1 MDIDKQELST
11 DCVDSEYNKKILSE
25 HGEFMSNNVQLY
37 KDTAVL
43 VMISVLLVLCSVLL
57 LTGCTTIKGQQEVS
71 RHSQGQID
79 LFLKGTDDASVDIS
93 FDLAAVDIMAE
104 DGTYRELMSA
114 PLNIN
119 SLAMRG
125 RQILL
130 AEKTLPEGRYKKL
143 RFVVSRALIRRKGVI
158 ARLALPPE
166 GIEIP
171 VSITIYKDQNTSL
184 FLTWDA
190 DASVVDKYLFKP
202 DFSVKGQVPELSSLL
217 VYVTNEDSDNVSV
230 INRQLGEVV
239 ATVRVGRKPR
249 GIAAGLRRERLR
261 VYVANSGSNSIS
273 VIDPTTN
280 KVEQEIPIRFG
291 SEPEGIAV
299 ARGPSGEEL
308 IFVADYG
315 SDTVS
320 VVDATTYQ
328 EIDKVDVGNGP
339 IAVAVDPPAETVT
352 ASRFL
357 SLEDVNILRNYRERY
372 FNVYV
377 VNKDSRDVSVL
388 RMDLQRNR
396 FEEVVRLS
404 VEWNPVALA
413 VDYQR
418 GKVYVANY
426 GSDRLSVI
434 DIIEVIKGNEAGA
447 VSDISSV
454 GTSVTGVVVDPT
466 FDRIY
471 LLREVPGEI
480 MIIRPFLENY
490 YTADTVMPLVTGT
503 IPVGTSPRSMIM
515 DPEARNL
522 YVVNRESD
530 NVSVVDKTARKVER
544 VIPVGK
550 NPYGIA
556 MFPYYE

>member
-1 MDIDKQELST
+1 MPNNIQLHKETFVLSG
-11 DCVDSEYNKKILSE
+11 SI
-25 HGEFMSNNVQLY
+25 M
-37 KDTAVL
+37 
-43 VMISVLLVLCSVLL
+43 LLLLCSMLL
-57 LTGCTTIKGQQEVS
+57 LAGCTAIKGQQGVS
-71 RHSQGQID
+71 VHSQGQID
-79 LFLKGTDDASVDIS
+79 LFLKGAEDTSVDIS
-93 FDLAAVDIMAE
+93 FDLTSVDIMAE
-104 DGTYRELMSA
+104 DGSYREIMGT

-119 SLAMRG
+119 SLDMKG

-130 AEKTLPEGRYKKL
+130 AEKSLPEGRYKKL
-143 RFVVSRALIRRKGVI
+143 RLVVSRALIRRKGSV
-158 ARLALPPE
+158 ARLALPAG
-166 GIEIP
+166 GIEIA
-171 VSITIYKDQNTSL
+171 VNIAVYKDQNTSL
-184 FLTWDA
+184 FLTWNA
-190 DASVVDKYLFKP
+190 DASVVDGYIFNP
-202 DFSVKGQVPELSSLL
+202 VFSVKGQVPELSSLL
-217 VYVTNEDSDNVSV
+217 VYVTNEDSNNVSV

-239 ATVRVGRKPR
+239 ATVRVGRNPR
-249 GIAAGLRRERLR
+249 GIAAGLRRDRLR

-291 SEPEGIAV
+291 SAPEGIAV
-299 ARGPSGEEL
+299 AMGASGGEL
-308 IFVADYG
+308 LFVADYG

-328 EIDKVDVGNGP
+328 EIDKIDVGNGP
-339 IAVAVDPPAETVT
+339 IAVAVDPPSETVM

-357 SLEDVNILRNYRERY
+357 SLANANILRNYRERY

-377 VNKDSRDVSVL
+377 VNRDSRDVSVL
-388 RMDLQRNR
+388 RMDIQGGR
-396 FEEVVRLS
+396 FEEVARLS

-413 VDYQR
+413 IDYQR

-434 DIIEVIKGNEAGA
+434 DIIEVIKGNDAGA
-447 VSDISSV
+447 VSYISDV
-454 GTSVTGVVVDPT
+454 GTSVTGVVVDPS
-466 FDRIY
+466 FDRLY

-480 MIIRPFLENY
+480 MIIRPFLEDY
-490 YTADTVMPLVTGT
+490 HTADTVMPLVIGT
-503 IPVGTSPRSMIM
+503 IPVGTSPRSIIM

-522 YVVNRESD
+522 YVVNRGSD
-530 NVSVVDKTARKVER
+530 NVSVVDKTAREVER

>member
-1 MDIDKQELST
+1 MQNRGK
-11 DCVDSEYNKKILSE
+11 
-25 HGEFMSNNVQLY
+25 LY

-43 VMISVLLVLCSVLL
+43 AMSSIFLVLCSVLL
-57 LTGCTTIKGQQEVS
+57 LTGCTAIKGQPDVS
-71 RHSQGQID
+71 VRSQGQID
-79 LFLKGTDDASVDIS
+79 LFLKGADDASVDIS
-93 FDLAAVDIMAE
+93 FDLAAVDLMAE
-104 DGTYRELMSA
+104 DGTYREIMGT

-130 AEKTLPEGRYKKL
+130 AEKTLPAGRYKKL
-143 RFVVSRALIRRKGVI
+143 RLVVRRASIRKKDRM
-158 ARLALPPE
+158 ARLALPSG
-166 GIEIP
+166 GIEIA
-171 VSITIYKDQNTSL
+171 VNITVYKDQNTSL
-184 FLTWDA
+184 FLTWNA
-190 DASVVDKYLFKP
+190 DASVVDEYMFNP
-202 DFSVKGQVPELSSLL
+202 VFAVKGQVPELSSLL
-217 VYVTNEDSDNVSV
+217 VYVTNEDSNNVSV

-239 ATVRVGRKPR
+239 ATVRVGRSPR
-249 GIAAGLRRERLR
+249 GIAAGLRRDRLR

-299 ARGPSGEEL
+299 TLDGSGGEL
-308 IFVADYG
+308 LFVTDYG

-328 EIDKVDVGNGP
+328 EVNKIDVGNGP
-339 IAVAVDPPAETVT
+339 IAVAVDPPAETVM

-357 SLEDVNILRNYRERY
+357 SLENANILRNYRERY

-388 RMDLQRNR
+388 RMDIQGGRL
-396 FEEVVRLS
+396 EEVARLS
-404 VEWNPVALA
+404 VEWSPVALA
-413 VDYQR
+413 IDYQR

-434 DIIEVIKGNEAGA
+434 DIIEVIKGNAAGA

-480 MIIRPFLENY
+480 MIIRPFLEDY
-490 YTADTVMPLVTGT
+490 YTADTVMPLVIGS

-522 YVVNRESD
+522 YVVNRGSD
-530 NVSVVDKTARKVER
+530 NVSVVDKTAREVER

>member
-1 MDIDKQELST
+1 MLIANT
-11 DCVDSEYNKKILSE
+11 TKKHSV
-25 HGEFMSNNVQLY
+25 GNREFMSNNGRLY
-37 KDTAVL
+37 KDATVL
-43 VMISVLLVLCSVLL
+43 VRSFMFLVLCSFFL
-57 LTGCTTIKGQQEVS
+57 LTGCTAIKGRQNVS
-71 RHSQGQID
+71 GHSRGRID
-79 LFLKGTDDASVDIS
+79 LFLKGADDTSVDIS
-93 FDLAAVDIMAE
+93 FDLTAIDIMAE
-104 DGTYRELMSA
+104 DGTYREITST

-119 SLAMRG
+119 SIAVKG

-130 AEKTLPEGRYKKL
+130 AEKNLPEGRYKKL
-143 RFVVSRALIRRKGVI
+143 RLVVKRALISRKGRM
-158 ARLALPPE
+158 ARLALPS
-166 GIEIP
+166 GAIEIA
-171 VSITIYKDQNTSL
+171 VNITVYKDQDTSL

-190 DASVVDKYLFKP
+190 DASVADKYLFKP
-202 DFSVKGQVPELSSLL
+202 VFDVKGQVPELSSLL
-217 VYVTNEDSDNVSV
+217 VYVTNEDSNNVSV

-239 ATVRVGRKPR
+239 ATVRVGRRPR
-249 GIAAGLRRERLR
+249 GIAAGLRRDRLR

-291 SEPEGIAV
+291 SAPEGIAV
-299 ARGPSGEEL
+299 ARGPSGDEL
-308 IFVADYG
+308 LFVTDYG

-339 IAVAVDPPAETVT
+339 IAVVVDPPADTVT

-388 RMDLQRNR
+388 RMDLQRR
-396 FEEVVRLS
+396 RLEEVVRLS

-413 VDYQR
+413 IDYQR
-418 GKVYVANY
+418 GEVYVANY

-434 DIIEVIKGNEAGA
+434 DIIKVIKGDVKGA
-447 VSDISSV
+447 VSDISDV
-454 GTSVTGVVVDPT
+454 GTSVTGLVVDPS
-466 FDRIY
+466 FDRLY

-480 MIIRPFLENY
+480 MIIRPFLEDY
-490 YTADTVMPLVTGT
+490 YTVGTVMPLVIGT

-522 YVVNRESD
+522 YVVNRGSD
-530 NVSVVDKTARKVER
+530 NVSVVDRTAREVER

-556 MFPYYE
+556 MFPY

>member
-1 MDIDKQELST
+1 MPIPLITGWKCISLKNSR
-11 DCVDSEYNKKILSE
+11 
-25 HGEFMSNNVQLY
+25 EFMQNRGKLY

-43 VMISVLLVLCSVLL
+43 AMSSIFLVLCSVLL
-57 LTGCTTIKGQQEVS
+57 LTGCTAIKGQPDVS
-71 RHSQGQID
+71 VRSQGQID
-79 LFLKGTDDASVDIS
+79 LFLKGADDASVDIS
-93 FDLAAVDIMAE
+93 FDLAAVDLMAE
-104 DGTYRELMSA
+104 DGTYREIMGT

-130 AEKTLPEGRYKKL
+130 AEKTLPAGRYKKL
-143 RFVVSRALIRRKGVI
+143 RLVVRRASIRKKDRM
-158 ARLALPPE
+158 ARLALPSG
-166 GIEIP
+166 GIEIA
-171 VSITIYKDQNTSL
+171 VNITVYKDQNTSL
-184 FLTWDA
+184 FLTWNA
-190 DASVVDKYLFKP
+190 DASVVDEYMFNP
-202 DFSVKGQVPELSSLL
+202 VFAVKGQVPELSSLL
-217 VYVTNEDSDNVSV
+217 VYVTNEDSNNVSV

-239 ATVRVGRKPR
+239 ATVRVGRSPR
-249 GIAAGLRRERLR
+249 GIAAGLRRDRLR

-299 ARGPSGEEL
+299 TLDGSGGEL
-308 IFVADYG
+308 LFVTDYG

-328 EIDKVDVGNGP
+328 EVNKIDVGNGP
-339 IAVAVDPPAETVT
+339 IAVAVDPPAETVM

-357 SLEDVNILRNYRERY
+357 SLENANILRNYRERY

-388 RMDLQRNR
+388 RMDIQGGRL
-396 FEEVVRLS
+396 EEVARLS
-404 VEWNPVALA
+404 VEWSPVALA
-413 VDYQR
+413 IDYQR

-434 DIIEVIKGNEAGA
+434 DIIEVIKGNAAGA

-480 MIIRPFLENY
+480 MIIRPFLEDY
-490 YTADTVMPLVTGT
+490 YTADTVMPLVIGS

-522 YVVNRESD
+522 YVVNRGSD

>member
-1 MDIDKQELST
+1 M
-11 DCVDSEYNKKILSE
+11 
-25 HGEFMSNNVQLY
+25 FNNRRLY

-43 VMISVLLVLCSVLL
+43 AMSAILLALCSVLL
-57 LTGCTTIKGQQEVS
+57 LTGCPAIKGQQNISGHS
-71 RHSQGQID
+71 RGQID
-79 LFLKGTDDASVDIS
+79 LFLKGADDTSVDIL
-93 FDLAAVDIMAE
+93 FDLTAVDIMAE
-104 DGTYRELMSA
+104 DGTYREITST
-114 PLNIN
+114 PLNIK
-119 SLAMRG
+119 SIAVKG

-143 RFVVSRALIRRKGVI
+143 RLVVKRALIRRKGRM
-158 ARLALPPE
+158 ARLALPSG

-171 VSITIYKDQNTSL
+171 INITVYKDQNTSL

-190 DASVVDKYLFKP
+190 DASVADKYLFNA
-202 DFSVKGQVPELSSLL
+202 VKGQVPELSSLL
-217 VYVTNEDSDNVSV
+217 VYVTNEDSNNVSV
-230 INRQLGEVV
+230 INRQSGEVV
-239 ATVRVGRKPR
+239 ATVRVGRRPR
-249 GIAAGLRRERLR
+249 GIAAGLRRDRLR

-291 SEPEGIAV
+291 SAPEGIAV
-299 ARGPSGEEL
+299 ARGPSGEDL
-308 IFVADYG
+308 IFVTDYG

-320 VVDATTYQ
+320 VVDGATYQ

-357 SLEDVNILRNYRERY
+357 SLEDLNILRNYRERY

-388 RMDLQRNR
+388 RMDLQRR
-396 FEEVVRLS
+396 RLEEVVRLS
-404 VEWNPVALA
+404 VEWSPVALA
-413 VDYQR
+413 IDYQR

-426 GSDRLSVI
+426 GSNRLSVI
-434 DIIEVIKGNEAGA
+434 DIIKVIKGDEKGA
-447 VSDISSV
+447 VSDISDV
-454 GTSVTGVVVDPT
+454 GTSVTGVVVDPS
-466 FDRIY
+466 FDRLY

-480 MIIRPFLENY
+480 MIIRPFSEDY
-490 YTADTVMPLVTGT
+490 YTADTVMPLVIGT
-503 IPVGTSPRSMIM
+503 IPVGTSPRSIIM

-522 YVVNRESD
+522 YVVNRGSD
-530 NVSVVDKTARKVER
+530 NVSVVDKTAREVER

-550 NPYGIA
+550 KPYGIA
-556 MFPYYE
+556 MFPY

>member
-1 MDIDKQELST
+1 MLIANT
-11 DCVDSEYNKKILSE
+11 TKKHSVE
-25 HGEFMSNNVQLY
+25 TREFMSNNGHLY

-43 VMISVLLVLCSVLL
+43 ARSFMFLVLCSFFL
-57 LTGCTTIKGQQEVS
+57 LTGCTAIKGQQNVS
-71 RHSQGQID
+71 GHSRGRID
-79 LFLKGTDDASVDIS
+79 LFLKGADDTSDDIS
-93 FDLAAVDIMAE
+93 FNLTAIDIMAE
-104 DGTYRELMSA
+104 DGTYREITST

-119 SLAMRG
+119 STAVKG

-130 AEKTLPEGRYKKL
+130 AEKTLPEGRYKKIRL
-143 RFVVSRALIRRKGVI
+143 VVKRAWIRRKGRM
-158 ARLALPPE
+158 ARLALPS
-166 GIEIP
+166 GAIEIA
-171 VSITIYKDQNTSL
+171 VNITVYKDQDTSL

-190 DASVVDKYLFKP
+190 DASVADKYLFKP
-202 DFSVKGQVPELSSLL
+202 VFAVKGQVPELSSLL
-217 VYVTNEDSDNVSV
+217 VYVTNEDSNNVSV
-230 INRQLGEVV
+230 INRQSGEVV
-239 ATVRVGRKPR
+239 ATVRVGRRPR
-249 GIAAGLRRERLR
+249 GIAAGLRRDRLR

-291 SEPEGIAV
+291 SAPEGIAV
-299 ARGPSGEEL
+299 ARGPSGEDL
-308 IFVADYG
+308 IFVTDYG

-320 VVDATTYQ
+320 VVDAATYQ

-339 IAVAVDPPAETVT
+339 IAVAVDPPAEIVT

-357 SLEDVNILRNYRERY
+357 SFEDVNILRNYRERY

-388 RMDLQRNR
+388 RMDLQRR
-396 FEEVVRLS
+396 RLEEVARLS
-404 VEWNPVALA
+404 VEWSPVALA
-413 VDYQR
+413 IDYQR

-434 DIIEVIKGNEAGA
+434 DIIKVIKGDEKGA
-447 VSDISSV
+447 VSDISDV
-454 GTSVTGVVVDPT
+454 GTSVTGVVVDPS
-466 FDRIY
+466 FDRLY

-480 MIIRPFLENY
+480 MIIRPFLEDY
-490 YTADTVMPLVTGT
+490 YTVGTVMPLVIGT
-503 IPVGTSPRSMIM
+503 IPVGTSPRSIIM

-522 YVVNRESD
+522 YVVNRGSD
-530 NVSVVDKTARKVER
+530 NVSVVDRTAREVER

-556 MFPYYE
+556 MFPY

>member
-1 MDIDKQELST
+1 ML
-11 DCVDSEYNKKILSE
+11 
-25 HGEFMSNNVQLY
+25 NNVQLY
-37 KDTAVL
+37 KDTAIL
-43 VMISVLLVLCSVLL
+43 VRSFILLFLCPLFL
-57 LTGCTTIKGQQEVS
+57 LTGCTAIKGRQGVS
-71 RHSQGQID
+71 MHSQGQID
-79 LFLKGTDDASVDIS
+79 LFLKAAEDTSVDIS
-93 FDLAAVDIMAE
+93 FDLTAVDIMAE
-104 DGTYRELMSA
+104 DGTYREIMSS

-119 SLAMRG
+119 SLDIKG

-130 AEKTLPEGRYKKL
+130 AEKALPAGRYKKL
-143 RFVVSRALIRRKGVI
+143 RFVVSRALLRRKGSVS
-158 ARLALPPE
+158 RLAMPAG

-171 VSITIYKDQNTSL
+171 VSITVHKDQNTSL
-184 FLTWDA
+184 FLTWNA
-190 DASVVDKYLFKP
+190 DASVVNEYMFNPL
-202 DFSVKGQVPELSSLL
+202 FSVKGQVPELSSLL
-217 VYVTNEDSDNVSV
+217 VYVTNEDSNNVSV

-239 ATVRVGRKPR
+239 ATVKVGRSPR
-249 GIAAGLRRERLR
+249 GIAAGLRRDRLR

-299 ARGPSGEEL
+299 AMSPSGEEL
-308 IFVADYG
+308 LFVADYS
-315 SDTVS
+315 SDTIS

-352 ASRFL
+352 VSRFL

-377 VNKDSRDVSVL
+377 VNRDSRDVSVL

-396 FEEVVRLS
+396 IEEIVRLN

-413 VDYQR
+413 IDYQR

-434 DIIEVIKGNEAGA
+434 DIIEVIKGNEAEA
-447 VSDISSV
+447 VSDITYV
-454 GTSVTGVVVDPT
+454 GTSVTGVVVDPS
-466 FDRIY
+466 FDRLY
-471 LLREVPGEI
+471 LLRGVPGEI
-480 MIIRPFLENY
+480 MIIRPFMDDY
-490 YTADTVMPLVTGT
+490 FTAADTVMPLVIGT

-522 YVVNRESD
+522 YVVNRGSD
-530 NVSVVDKTARKVER
+530 NVSVVDKTAREVEQ

-550 NPYGIA
+550 NPYGIT

>member
-1 MDIDKQELST
+1 MLIANT
-11 DCVDSEYNKKILSE
+11 TKKHFVE
-25 HGEFMSNNVQLY
+25 TREFMSNNGHLY
-37 KDTAVL
+37 KDAAVL
-43 VMISVLLVLCSVLL
+43 ARSFVFLVFCSFFL
-57 LTGCTTIKGQQEVS
+57 LTGCTAIKGQRNVS
-71 RHSQGQID
+71 GHSRGQID
-79 LFLKGTDDASVDIS
+79 LFLKGADDTSVDIS
-93 FDLAAVDIMAE
+93 FDLTAIDIMAE
-104 DGTYRELMSA
+104 DGTYREITST

-119 SLAMRG
+119 SIAVKG

-130 AEKTLPEGRYKKL
+130 AEKSLPEGRYKKL
-143 RFVVSRALIRRKGVI
+143 RLVVKRALIRRKGRM
-158 ARLALPPE
+158 ARLALPSG
-166 GIEIP
+166 GIE
-171 VSITIYKDQNTSL
+171 VAVNITVYKDQDTSL

-190 DASVVDKYLFKP
+190 DASVADKYLFKP
-202 DFSVKGQVPELSSLL
+202 VFAVKGQVPELSSLL
-217 VYVTNEDSDNVSV
+217 VYVTNEDSNNVSV

-239 ATVRVGRKPR
+239 ATVRVGRRPR
-249 GIAAGLRRERLR
+249 GIAAGLRRDRLR

-291 SEPEGIAV
+291 SAPEGIAV
-299 ARGPSGEEL
+299 ARGPSGEDL
-308 IFVADYG
+308 IFVTDYA

-320 VVDATTYQ
+320 VVDAATYQ

-388 RMDLQRNR
+388 RMDLQSGRL
-396 FEEVVRLS
+396 EEVARLS
-404 VEWNPVALA
+404 VEWSPVALA
-413 VDYQR
+413 IDYQR

-434 DIIEVIKGNEAGA
+434 DIIKVIKGDEKGA
-447 VSDISSV
+447 VSDISDV
-454 GTSVTGVVVDPT
+454 GTSVTGVVVDPS
-466 FDRIY
+466 FDRLY
-471 LLREVPGEI
+471 LLRKVPGEI
-480 MIIRPFLENY
+480 MIIRPFLEDY
-490 YTADTVMPLVTGT
+490 YTVGTVMPLVIGT

-515 DPEARNL
+515 DPEVRNL
-522 YVVNRESD
+522 YVVNRGSD
-530 NVSVVDKTARKVER
+530 NVSVVDRTAREVER
-544 VIPVGK
+544 IIPVGK

-556 MFPYYE
+556 MFPY